1 MLKYTLHKLL
11 VAALVAVTVS
21 FVAFM
26 LLRLSGD
33 LATAI
38 GGEAARGE
46 DIARLRAQL
55 GLDRPLLTQY
65 LDWASRAAVG
75 DFGRSFYYPESVWTL
90 LEERLP
96 VTLKLACWGL
106 VISLVIGIP
115 LGVLAALRPNTL
127 IDRVAM
133 TLAVLG
139 QALPTFWLGLLLIIF
154 FGLMLRWLPM
164 SGSDTWL
171 HFILPSF
178 VLGYYSTP
186 AIMRLTRSGMLEVLA
201 TDYIRTAYAKGL
213 RHGTV
218 LFKHALRNAVIP
230 VVALASVQFG
240 LMLSGSV
247 VIETVFAMQGIGQLA
262 WESIS
267 RKDFPVVQAV
277 LLLVSMFYVWL
288 TFASD
293 LINAWLDPRI
303 RIA

>member
-1 MLKYTLHKLL
+1 VLKYTLHKLV

-26 LLRLSGD
+26 LLRVSGD

-38 GGEAARGE
+38 GGESARGE
-46 DIARLRAQL
+46 DIARIRAQL
-55 GLDRPLLTQY
+55 GLDRPVLTQY
-65 LDWASRAAVG
+65 WDWATHALVG
-75 DFGRSFYYPESVWTL
+75 DFGRSFYYPEPVWTL
-90 LEERLP
+90 LEQRLP
-96 VTLKLACWGL
+96 VTLTLACWGL
-106 VISLVIGIP
+106 VISLVIGVP

-127 IDRVAM
+127 IDRIAM

-139 QALPTFWLGLLLIIF
+139 QALPTFWLGLLLIIL
-154 FGLMLRWLPM
+154 FGLVLGWLPI
-164 SGSDTWL
+164 SGADTWM

-186 AIMRLTRSGMLEVLA
+186 AVMRLTRSGMLEVLA
-201 TDYIRTAYAKGL
+201 TDYIRTAYSKGL
-213 RHGTV
+213 PHRTV

-303 RIA
+303 RAG

>member
-1 MLKYTLHKLL
+1 MLKFTLHKMFIA
-11 VAALVAVTVS
+11 VLVAVTVS

-33 LATAI
+33 LATAL

-46 DIARLRAQL
+46 DIARMRTQL
-55 GLDRPLLTQY
+55 GLDRPLVTQY
-65 LDWASRAAVG
+65 WEWASNAAVG
-75 DFGRSFYYPESVWTL
+75 DFGKSFYYPETVWTL
-90 LEERLP
+90 LRERLP
-96 VTLKLACWGL
+96 VTLTLACWGL
-106 VISLVIGIP
+106 AVSLVIGIP
-115 LGVLAALRPNTL
+115 LGVLAALRPNSL
-127 IDRVAM
+127 IDRIAM
-133 TLAVLG
+133 SLAVLG
-139 QALPTFWLGLLLIIF
+139 QALPTFWLGLLLIVF
-154 FGLMLRWLPM
+154 FGLTLRWLPM

-171 HFILPSF
+171 HYILPSF

-186 AIMRLTRSGMLEVLA
+186 AVMRLTRSGMLEVLA

-213 RHGTV
+213 HHRTV

-240 LMLSGSV
+240 HMLSGSV

-262 WESIS
+262 WQSIS
-267 RKDFPVVQAV
+267 RQDFPVVQAV
-277 LLLVSMFYVWL
+277 LLVVSMFYVWL

-303 RIA
+303 RTG

>member
-11 VAALVAVTVS
+11 IAALVAVTVS

-26 LLRLSGD
+26 LLRVSGD
-33 LATAI
+33 LATAL
-38 GGEAARGE
+38 GGEVARGE
-46 DIARLRAQL
+46 DIERVRVQL
-55 GLDRPLLTQY
+55 GLDRPLVTQY
-65 LDWASRAAVG
+65 WDWASSAAIG
-75 DFGRSFYYPESVWTL
+75 DFGKSFYYPETVWTL
-90 LEERLP
+90 LEQRLP
-96 VTLKLACWGL
+96 VTLTLACWGL
-106 VISLVIGIP
+106 LVSLVIGIP
-115 LGVLAALRPNTL
+115 LGVMAALRPNSL
-127 IDRVAM
+127 IDRVSM

-154 FGLMLRWLPM
+154 FGLTLRWLPM

-171 HFILPSF
+171 HYILPSF

-186 AIMRLTRSGMLEVLA
+186 AVMRLTRSGMLEVLA
-201 TDYIRTAYAKGL
+201 TDYIRTAYSKGL
-213 RHGTV
+213 HHRTV

-240 LMLSGSV
+240 HMLSGSV

-262 WESIS
+262 WQSIS
-267 RKDFPVVQAV
+267 RQDFPVVQAV

-303 RIA
+303 RTG

>member
-1 MLKYTLHKLL
+1 MLKYALQKFGVAVL
-11 VAALVAVTVS
+11 VAITVS

-26 LLRLSGD
+26 LLRVSGD
-33 LATAI
+33 LASAI

-46 DIARLRAQL
+46 DLARMRAQL
-55 GLDRPLLTQY
+55 GLDRPLVTQY
-65 LDWASRAAVG
+65 WDWASRAVTG
-75 DFGRSFYYPESVWTL
+75 DFGKSFYYPEPVWAL
-90 LEERLP
+90 LEQRLP
-96 VTLKLACWGL
+96 VTLTLACLGL
-106 VISLVIGIP
+106 IVSLAIGIP

-127 IDRVAM
+127 VDRVAM

-139 QALPTFWLGLLLIIF
+139 QALPTFWLGLLLIIL
-154 FGLMLRWLPM
+154 FGLVLRWLPM
-164 SGSDTWL
+164 SGADTWQ
-171 HFILPSF
+171 HYILPSF

-186 AIMRLTRSGMLEVLA
+186 AVMRLTRSGMLDVLA

-213 RHGTV
+213 HHRTV

-262 WESIS
+262 WQSIS
-267 RKDFPVVQAV
+267 RQDFPVVQAV

-303 RIA
+303 RPD